1 MKVGELAKIT
11 GITIRTL
18 HHYHQIG
25 LLIPS
30 HLTESGHRLYG
41 ENDLK
46 KLYHILA
53 LKDFGFS
60 LEEILDILSVVDAS
74 PKALV
79 KLQIQKTESKLRELE
94 KLHGQLLEL
103 QNTLIVE
110 QNSTV
115 DKFIEVIQMMQMN
128 SKKYLTKEQIEELRG
143 SFDSI
148 PKDEMEQMEE
158 EWFSF
163 IALLKHCYKTKKP
176 ADSTEMRQCIEFWER
191 FNTTILGQNDE
202 IRNAVYQY
210 HSEERDSVL
219 NYGLSPELYNYL
231 SENMESKS

>member
-11 GITIRTL
+11 GVTIRTL

-74 PKALV
+74 PEALV
-79 KLQIQKTESKLRELE
+79 RLQIQKTESKLKELE

-103 QNTLIVE
+103 QNTLIRG
-110 QNSTV
+110 QYSTV

-128 SKKYLTKEQIEELRG
+128 SRKYLTTEQMEELKE
-143 SFDSI
+143 SFNSI
-148 PKDEMEQMEE
+148 PKDEMKQMEK

-163 IALLKHCYKTKKP
+163 IKLLKHCYKTKKP
-176 ADSTEMRQCIEFWER
+176 ADSIEMRHCIEFWEK
-191 FNTTILGQNDE
+191 FNIKLLGQNKE
-202 IRNAVYQY
+202 IKRAVYQY
-210 HSEERDSVL
+210 HSDQRDSIL

-231 SENMESKS
+231 SENIESQS